1 MKFSVIIPTLNEA
14 KFIQTTIQRIRDLD
28 ESAQI
33 IIADGESSDET
44 VQICRKA
51 KLEVVFSKRGRGSQ
65 CNAGAEKASGDV
77 LLFLHA
83 DTFLPQN
90 AFQLLSDYFSNEQI
104 KIGTFRLSFD
114 SPNPM
119 LRFYCMFTKFDSMFT
134 RFGDQCIVVRKS
146 FFKELR
152 GFPDW
157 PLFEDV
163 HLLRLARQRMAI
175 ISFPSY
181 VITSARRFKT
191 RGIIR
196 TQIFN
201 GLLLFLYLL
210 GVSPVHLA
218 KWYAIKTPEKLKLQT
233 LQKKALRI

>member
-14 KFIQTTIQRIRDLD
+14 KFIPLTIQRIRDLD
-28 ESAQI
+28 ESAEI
-33 IIADGESSDET
+33 IIADGESLDDT

-65 CNAGAEKASGDV
+65 CNAGAEKASADV
-77 LLFLHA
+77 LVFLHA
-83 DTFLPQN
+83 DTLLPHN
-90 AFQLLSDYFSNEQI
+90 AFQLLSDCFSNEQVN
-104 KIGTFRLSFD
+104 IGTFRLSFD
-114 SPNPM
+114 APNPM
-119 LRFYCMFTKFDSMFT
+119 LRFYCVFTKFDSMFT
-134 RFGDQCIVVRKS
+134 RFGDQCIVIRKS
-146 FFKELR
+146 FFNELG

-163 HLLRLARQRMAI
+163 HLLRLARQRMPI
-175 ISFPSY
+175 ISFPSS

-201 GLLLFLYLL
+201 GLLLLLYLL
-210 GVSPVHLA
+210 GISPVLLA
-218 KWYAIKTPEKLKLQT
+218 KWYAIKNPEKLKLPA